1 MLQLYIAIR
10 GPFRGH
16 RADDQPYP
24 SVDDAAQAVAITKL
38 MQSVGRHYMR
48 YVNDHSHRSG
58 TLWEGRYKASLV
70 DCERYVLACY
80 RSIELK
86 PVRAGMVSNPAD
98 YRWSS

>member
-1 MLQLYIAIR
+1 MATELMTNPIHLWMTPR
-10 GPFRGH
+10 KLWRL
-16 RADDQPYP
+16 P
-24 SVDDAAQAVAITKL
+24 SS